1 MMLAALH
8 PVAARQ
14 PIRLTLQEAVAL
26 ARTNS
31 VEAQQALAQL
41 RSSYWS
47 YRSYRADL
55 LPEMSLSAT
64 MPSYSRSYSTY
75 QESSGAYTY
84 VKNDY
89 VKSGANINI
98 SQNLWFTGGTLTLT
112 SSLEYLK
119 QLSGDSQ
126 QRFMTLP
133 VAIRLNQ
140 PILGVNSMKWRRRIE
155 PLRYAEAKANFL
167 TATEQVTM
175 ETIRLYFGLLLAQE
189 NVLTA
194 RQNLKSTEQLLEAGK
209 VKRKMGQISENELMQ
224 LELECLKARSTLTS
238 NESNRRSSM
247 YALRTHLAIEEEVDL
262 EPGEPEI
269 LNDIQLD
276 YEQVLDKALL
286 NHSHA
291 MNLRRRQLQ
300 ADYNV
305 ALARGNM
312 RQINLYAQVGYTGTD
327 RRAAEA
333 YNHLA
338 SNQQVEV
345 GLSIPLLD
353 WGKRKGNLRVAR
365 SDRDVVRSQLRKEE
379 QEFRQDLFVLV
390 EQFNNQREQLTIALA
405 SDTLAVRRYDS
416 SVQTFL
422 IGRISTLDLN
432 DARQS
437 KDNARRSRIS
447 ELYYLWY
454 YYYQLR
460 SLTLWDWERDEPLQS
475 DFDELCK

>member
-64 MPSYSRSYSTY
+64 LPSYRRSYSTY
-75 QESSGAYTY
+75 QESTGAYTY
-84 VKNDY
+84 VKNDNLQ
-89 VKSGANINI
+89 SSAGLNI

-112 SSLEYLK
+112 SSLDYMK
-119 QLSGDSQ
+119 QLTGDRQ

-140 PILGVNSMKWRRRIE
+140 PILGTNNMKWRRRIE
-155 PLRYAEAKANFL
+155 PLRYAEAKADFL

-175 ETIRLYFGLLLAQE
+175 QTISLYFNLLLAQE

-194 RQNLKSTEQLLEAGK
+194 QQNLQSTEQLLEAGK

-238 NESNRRSSM
+238 NESNRRNSM